1 MRFGWCAVK
10 ALFTGLAQGG
20 ACVMTLLPFPKKT
33 PHMTFTRFAI
43 YHMPAPGPFAAFG
56 AAWLGW
62 DAVTGQPAQHPV
74 ITGLPRSIDQ
84 ITETPRKY
92 GLHATI
98 KPPFRLCAD
107 TTEAD
112 LNNALAAFCADQP
125 PVILDELELA
135 QLGRFLALRPIGDET
150 ALNALAAATVR
161 GLDAYR
167 APLTE
172 DELTRRRAA
181 PLSPEQDALLLQWG
195 YPYVMEAFRFHIT
208 LTSKLPKAE
217 ARQTADILAPLL
229 KPLLPRPYVIK
240 DLCLVGEDRDG
251 HFHLIARHP
260 LRG

>member
-1 MRFGWCAVK
+1 MRFGWRPVK
-10 ALFTGLAQGG
+10 APVTGLARGV
-20 ACVMTLLPFPKKT
+20 ACVMTLLPFAKKT
-33 PHMTFTRFAI
+33 PRMTFTRYAI
-43 YHMPAPGPFAAFG
+43 YHMPSPGPLTTFG

-62 DAVTGQPAQHPV
+62 DATTGQPASHPV

-98 KPPFRLCAD
+98 KPPFRLSHGTA
-107 TTEAD
+107 EAN
-112 LNNALAAFCADQP
+112 LNSALAAFCARQA
-125 PVILDELELA
+125 PVTLDALELA

-172 DELTRRRAA
+172 DELTRRRATS
-181 PLSPEQDALLLQWG
+181 LSPQQDALLQQWG

-208 LTSKLPKAE
+208 LTGKLPKAE
-217 ARQTADILAPLL
+217 ARQTAAILDPLI
-229 KPLLPRPYVIK
+229 KPLLPSPYVIK
-240 DLCLVGEDRDG
+240 DLCLMGEARDG
-251 HFHLIARHP
+251 QFHLIERHP
-260 LRG
+260 LQG

>member
-1 MRFGWCAVK
+1 
-10 ALFTGLAQGG
+10 
-20 ACVMTLLPFPKKT
+20 
-33 PHMTFTRFAI
+33 MTFTRYAI
-43 YHMPAPGPFAAFG
+43 YHMPAPGPLAAFG

-62 DAVTGQPAQHPV
+62 DAVTGQPVPHPA
-74 ITGLPRSIDQ
+74 IGDLPLSIDQ

-98 KPPFRLCAD
+98 KPPFRLSHGTA
-107 TTEAD
+107 EAD
-112 LNNALAAFCADQP
+112 LNSALAEFCASQP
-125 PVILDELELA
+125 TVTLEGLELA

-172 DELTRRRAA
+172 GELTRRRAA

-208 LTSKLPKAE
+208 LTSKLPKAA
-217 ARQTADILAPLL
+217 ARQTADILEPLL
-229 KPLLPRPYVIK
+229 KPLLPQPYVIE
-240 DLCLVGEDRDG
+240 DLCLVGEASDG
-251 HFHLIARHP
+251 RFHLIARHP